1 MRLEELAA
9 APSIFRGYHRTFAE
23 RPEGSQGYILK
34 ITNRSGNEIQRT
46 GLERRRRHGGMKH
59 ARRPAVHQ
67 IRIAF
72 LSGAVMFSGPDGGLF
87 GRFRAENPI
96 VSVAY
101 LGGGF
106 VVLWIGLTVAWMI
119 WGVKQTKP
127 EREMRE
133 GLDAYGNEKN
143 STKTKAIHE

>member
-9 APSIFRGYHRTFAE
+9 APSVFCGHHRTFAE
-23 RPEGSQGYILK
+23 RPQRTQSDILE
-34 ITNRSGNEIQRT
+34 IANRRGNEIQRT

-59 ARRPAVHQ
+59 APRPAVHQ

-72 LSGAVMFSGPDGGLF
+72 LSGTVMFSGPDGGLF

-101 LGGGF
+101 LGGR
-106 VVLWIGLTVAWMI
+106 IRGLMGRAHSSLDDL
-119 WGVKQTKP
+119 G
-127 EREMRE
+127 REANQGR
-133 GLDAYGNEKN
+133 
-143 STKTKAIHE
+143 T

>member
-23 RPEGSQGYILK
+23 RPEGTQGYILK
-34 ITNRSGNEIQRT
+34 IANRRGNEIQRT

-59 ARRPAVHQ
+59 APRPAVHQ

-72 LSGAVMFSGPDGGLF
+72 LSGTVMFSGPDGGLF

-101 LGGGF
+101 LGGG
-106 VVLWIGLTVAWMI
+106 ICGLMDRAHS
-119 WGVKQTKP
+119 
-127 EREMRE
+127 
-133 GLDAYGNEKN
+133 GLDDLGREANQ
-143 STKTKAIHE
+143 SRTRDA